1 MAYSVYVVIIIS
13 FFDTFSQLPIISP
26 YAKDLGASSLII
38 GFVIGMYSFS
48 NMFGNVLAGQF
59 IDKMGR
65 KKIIL
70 WGMIIAGVSV
80 LMYSFVKTAELYL
93 YCLVLWFYTEQDFP
107 CYFPL

>member
-65 KKIIL
+65 KK
-70 WGMIIAGVSV
+70 S
-80 LMYSFVKTAELYL
+80 
-93 YCLVLWFYTEQDFP
+93 
-107 CYFPL
+107 YFGE